1 MGRKNTNTTLDVD
14 LYKKIRILALK
25 KGCNANDLI
34 EEGMKA
40 ILKKYNNLGD
50 NNEGDLNESI

>member
-1 MGRKNTNTTLDVD
+1 MGDMERRTVNTTLSKE

-25 KGCNANDLI
+25 EECHANDLM

-40 ILKKYNNLGD
+40 VLEKYG
-50 NNEGDLNESI
+50 EI